1 MRFALSGAVMAVLVL
16 LVVGCSKPRVD
27 PIRLEKNLVTVDN
40 RSDQDWTNVEIWINR
55 QFRATVPK
63 IVKGQRFQA
72 PMNLFVTGYG
82 QRFNFGRMQVTD
94 VRLNARKAD
103 GTAFEL
109 RKQFEG
115 DKLTDALKGVGRKE

>member
-1 MRFALSGAVMAVLVL
+1 MRLALSGAAMAVLVL
-16 LVVGCSKPRVD
+16 LAAGCSKPHVD
-27 PIRLEKNLVTVDN
+27 PIQLEKNLVTVDN

-82 QRFNFGRMQVTD
+82 QRFNFGRMQITD
-94 VRLNARKAD
+94 VRLNAKRAD
-103 GTAFEL
+103 GTVFEL

-115 DKLTDALKGVGRKE
+115 DKLTDVLKGVGGKE

>member
-1 MRFALSGAVMAVLVL
+1 MRLALSGAAMAVLVL
-16 LVVGCSKPRVD
+16 LAAGCSKPHVD
-27 PIRLEKNLVTVDN
+27 PIQLEKNLVTVDN

-82 QRFNFGRMQVTD
+82 QRFNFGRMQITD
-94 VRLNARKAD
+94 VRLNARRAD
-103 GTAFEL
+103 GTVFEL